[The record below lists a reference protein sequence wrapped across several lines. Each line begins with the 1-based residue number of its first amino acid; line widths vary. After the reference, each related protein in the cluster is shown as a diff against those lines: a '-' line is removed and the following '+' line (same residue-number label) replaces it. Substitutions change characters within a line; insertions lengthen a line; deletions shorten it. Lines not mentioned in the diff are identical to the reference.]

1 MLRFLENKLNFFTM
15 KTIFVIQDTEKQAI
29 GATFEESEAVRI
41 CKENTALT
49 YRSIPFFASKGSE
62 VTIKAGPIGKEYLP
76 KNSNK

>member
-1 MLRFLENKLNFFTM
+1 MLHFLENKINIFTM

-41 CKENTALT
+41 CKENPALT
-49 YRSIPFFASKGSE
+49 YRSIPFFASNGTE
-62 VTIKAGPIGKEYLP
+62 VTIKAGSIGKEYLP

>member
-1 MLRFLENKLNFFTM
+1 M
-15 KTIFVIQDTEKQAI
+15 KSIFVIQDKEKQAV
-29 GATFEESEAVRI
+29 GAAFEESEAIRI

-49 YRSIPFFASKGSE
+49 YRSIPFFASMGAE

>member
-1 MLRFLENKLNFFTM
+1 MLRFLENKINIITM

-41 CKENTALT
+41 CKENTLT
-49 YRSIPFFASKGSE
+49 YRSIPFFASNGTE
-62 VTIKAGPIGKEYLP
+62 VTIKAGSIGKEYLP

>member
-49 YRSIPFFASKGSE
+49 YRSIPFFSSKGTV
-62 VTIKAGPIGKEYLP
+62 VTIKAGPIGKESLP

>member
-1 MLRFLENKLNFFTM
+1 MLRFLENKINIFTM

-49 YRSIPFFASKGSE
+49 YRSILFFASKGTE
-62 VTIKAGPIGKEYLP
+62 VTIKEGPIGKEDLP

>member
-1 MLRFLENKLNFFTM
+1 M
-15 KTIFVIQDTEKQAI
+15 KSIFVIQDKEKQAV
-29 GATFEESEAVRI
+29 GAAFEESEAVRI

-49 YRSIPFFASKGSE
+49 YRSIPFFASKGTE

>member
-1 MLRFLENKLNFFTM
+1 M
-15 KTIFVIQDTEKQAI
+15 KSIFVIQDTEKQAI
-29 GATFEESEAVRI
+29 GAAFEESEAVRI

-49 YRSIPFFASKGSE
+49 YRSIPFFASNGTE